1 MDIKGYYVVYLLF
14 GLQTLLLLR
23 GFDLIS
29 LDLQKPL
36 NSSADENISSY
47 CALIMMVVRLFLMF
61 VLCSPIHFGGFYL

>member
-1 MDIKGYYVVYLLF
+1 MVYLLF
-14 GLQTLLLLR
+14 ELQTLLLLR

-47 CALIMMVVRLFLMF
+47 YAPIMMVVRLFLIF
-61 VLCSPIHFGGFYL
+61 VVCSPIHFGGCHL